1 MGGNGSKRVVC
12 YVHAPSRVAAP
23 EKAGGDA
30 VGVEHTPGLYLSNT
44 YPKGSPL
51 QPCSERYWAR
61 MTVWE
66 LSKDQ
71 IWPTVCFY
79 K

>member
-44 YPKGSPL
+44 KGFSSAAML
-51 QPCSERYWAR
+51 REI
-61 MTVWE
+61 
-66 LSKDQ
+66 LG
-71 IWPTVCFY
+71 
-79 K
+79 